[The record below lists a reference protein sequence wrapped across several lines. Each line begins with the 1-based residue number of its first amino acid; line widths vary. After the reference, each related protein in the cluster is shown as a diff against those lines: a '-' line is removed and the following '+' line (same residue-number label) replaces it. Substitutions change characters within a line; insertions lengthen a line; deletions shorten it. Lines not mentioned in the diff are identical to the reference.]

1 MSEKQLEVVEE
12 VKEEVVASGVG
23 TYKFKKPTTIDGEVV
38 TEITYDLTSLNG
50 SSVRRVKGELSRRG
64 YIVAANIIDE
74 VFHAALFAEAT
85 GLTLDNVESFA
96 LVDYMEVAN
105 IVQVFWNGED

>member
-1 MSEKQLEVVEE
+1 MSEKKEEVVEE
-12 VKEEVVASGVG
+12 VAKSGVG
-23 TYKFKKPTTIDGEVV
+23 TYKFKQPTMIDGEVV
-38 TEITYDLTSLNG
+38 TEINYDLTSLNG
-50 SSVRRVKGELSRRG
+50 SAVRRAKGELSRRG

-96 LVDYMEVAN
+96 LVDYMEIAS